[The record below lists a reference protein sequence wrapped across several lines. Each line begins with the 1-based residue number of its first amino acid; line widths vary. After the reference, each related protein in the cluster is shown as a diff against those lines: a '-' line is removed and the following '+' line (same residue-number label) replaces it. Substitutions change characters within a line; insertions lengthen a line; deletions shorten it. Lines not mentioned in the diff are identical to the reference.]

1 MTPYRER
8 LSVPL
13 SWWFGSVATAVV
25 FAWILLVATTR
36 VAAGVTFAIVLIASA
51 LIVARYGSLTITR
64 DHAGLR
70 VGKAFL
76 DQSHLGTAEPLHR
89 DDYRRR
95 LGVDADARAYLVT
108 RPYLDRGVLVHVDD
122 EADPVPYWLL
132 STRHPDDIAAAIN
145 ARPTGQETI
154 QRGQEA

>member
-1 MTPYRER
+1 VTPYRER

-13 SWWFGSVATAVV
+13 SWWFGCVATAIV
-25 FAWILLVATTR
+25 FSWIILVATTR
-36 VAAGVTFAIVLIASA
+36 IAAGVTFAIVLIASA
-51 LIVARYGSLTITR
+51 LIVARYGSVTLTR
-64 DHAGLR
+64 DDTGLR
-70 VGKAFL
+70 VGHAFL
-76 DQSHLGTAEPLHR
+76 DQRHIGAAEALHR

-108 RPYLDRGVLVHVDD
+108 RPYLDRGVLVKVDD
-122 EADPVPYWLL
+122 ENDPVPYWLV